1 MLEYHFIE
9 STLYTVEAENEDEA
23 WEKYY
28 SGYATEQ
35 SSTVDVETF

>member
-9 STLYTVEAENEDEA
+9 STLYTVEAETEDEA

-28 SGYATEQ
+28 SGHATEQ
-35 SSTVDVETF
+35 SSAVDMEAF